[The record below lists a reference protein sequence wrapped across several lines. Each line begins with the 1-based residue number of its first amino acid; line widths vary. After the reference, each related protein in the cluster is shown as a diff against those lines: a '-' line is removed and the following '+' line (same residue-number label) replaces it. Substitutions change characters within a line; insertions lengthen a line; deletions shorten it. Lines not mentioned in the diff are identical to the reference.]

1 VASGPFT
8 NESIIFGNFF
18 CSVVSRGMNGGNME
32 KPTNRTLELD
42 GNTVEIFE
50 SGASVVLQI
59 LCPSFEC
66 VPGQRIRIV
75 GKENLLKLRD
85 AINLVLEK

>member
-1 VASGPFT
+1 MDTPK
-8 NESIIFGNFF
+8 I
-18 CSVVSRGMNGGNME
+18 
-32 KPTNRTLELD
+32 KTLELN

-75 GKENLLKLRD
+75 GRGSLLKLRD
-85 AINLVLEK
+85 AIDSVLNESNI

>member
-1 VASGPFT
+1 
-8 NESIIFGNFF
+8 
-18 CSVVSRGMNGGNME
+18 MNGEDMGE
-32 KPTNRTLELD
+32 PTIRTLELD

-66 VPGQRIRIV
+66 VPGQKIRIV
-75 GKENLLKLRD
+75 GKRNLLKLRD
-85 AINLVLEK
+85 AIDSVLLEI

>member
-1 VASGPFT
+1 MDEPEG
-8 NESIIFGNFF
+8 
-18 CSVVSRGMNGGNME
+18 
-32 KPTNRTLELD
+32 RTLELD
-42 GNTVEIFE
+42 GNTVEVFE

-75 GKENLLKLRD
+75 GKENLLKLCD
-85 AINLVLEK
+85 AVHSILNH

>member
-1 VASGPFT
+1 MD
-8 NESIIFGNFF
+8 ESTI
-18 CSVVSRGMNGGNME
+18 
-32 KPTNRTLELD
+32 KTLELD

-75 GKENLLKLRD
+75 GRGNLLKLRD
-85 AINLVLEK
+85 AIGSMLNEGSI

>member
-1 VASGPFT
+1 MDRFY
-8 NESIIFGNFF
+8 FLYY
-18 CSVVSRGMNGGNME
+18 GGDMD
-32 KPTNRTLELD
+32 KLKIRTLELS

-50 SGASVVLQI
+50 SGASVVLHI

-75 GKENLLKLRD
+75 GKENLLKLCD
-85 AINLVLEK
+85 AINSVLAETTVAGNS

>member
-1 VASGPFT
+1 MDTPK
-8 NESIIFGNFF
+8 I
-18 CSVVSRGMNGGNME
+18 
-32 KPTNRTLELD
+32 KTLELN

-75 GKENLLKLRD
+75 GRGNLLKLRD
-85 AINLVLEK
+85 AIDSVLNESNI

>member
-1 VASGPFT
+1 
-8 NESIIFGNFF
+8 
-18 CSVVSRGMNGGNME
+18 MN
-32 KPTNRTLELD
+32 KLKSRTLELS

-50 SGASVVLQI
+50 SGASVVLHI

-75 GKENLLKLRD
+75 GKENLLKLCD
-85 AINLVLEK
+85 AINSVLALATAK

>member
-1 VASGPFT
+1 MG
-8 NESIIFGNFF
+8 E
-18 CSVVSRGMNGGNME
+18 
-32 KPTNRTLELD
+32 PTIKTLELD

-75 GKENLLKLRD
+75 GQRNLLKLRD
-85 AINLVLEK
+85 AIDSMLNESNI

>member
-1 VASGPFT
+1 MD
-8 NESIIFGNFF
+8 ESTI
-18 CSVVSRGMNGGNME
+18 
-32 KPTNRTLELD
+32 KTLELD

-75 GKENLLKLRD
+75 GKDNLLKLCD
-85 AINLVLEK
+85 AIHSVLDQLTPK

>member
-1 VASGPFT
+1 MGEPK
-8 NESIIFGNFF
+8 
-18 CSVVSRGMNGGNME
+18 M
-32 KPTNRTLELD
+32 KTLELD

-59 LCPSFEC
+59 LCQSYEC

-75 GKENLLKLRD
+75 GKGNLLKLRD
-85 AINLVLEK
+85 AIDSVLNEAQEL

>member
-1 VASGPFT
+1 MD
-8 NESIIFGNFF
+8 ESTI
-18 CSVVSRGMNGGNME
+18 
-32 KPTNRTLELD
+32 KTLELD

-50 SGASVVLQI
+50 SVASVVLQI

-75 GKENLLKLRD
+75 GKDNLLKLCD
-85 AINLVLEK
+85 AIHSVLDQLTPK

>member
-1 VASGPFT
+1 MD
-8 NESIIFGNFF
+8 ESTI
-18 CSVVSRGMNGGNME
+18 
-32 KPTNRTLELD
+32 RTLELN

-50 SGASVVLQI
+50 SGASVVLNI

-85 AINLVLEK
+85 AINEVLAETKRSDNV